1 MKHCFTSL
9 IILLLLGTAGLWPL
23 RAQTLDPA
31 FQPTVLKMAV
41 TSPNLQNYPQIVV
54 TQPDGKVLVG
64 GGFDF
69 VNGTVAGKIQRLNPD
84 GTTDPSFN
92 PGGLGANGFLASIVL
107 QPDGKI
113 LLGGGFTAYNGAPA
127 LTVARLNANGTLDA
141 TFTASGLV
149 SLQQVGALAL
159 QPDGKILVGGGLSL
173 QGTAPNGALTRLNA
187 NGTADATFN
196 IGTGVTSN
204 GGFVRSIL
212 VQADG
217 KILVGGTFTT
227 FNGQTVGNL
236 VRLTTTGGLDAGF
249 TIGTGTDGAV
259 RAMAQQAD
267 GKILLGGAFTALNGQ
282 PAPRLARLLLNG
294 PLDNTFDVG
303 TGPNNAVVSLL
314 IQSNGGAQ
322 FNGSIVFSG
331 NFTLVNGQARSR
343 VARVFDNGTLD
354 ASFGTGVG
362 AGTNSTVTSLAQ
374 IGTGEF
380 LAAGS
385 FMQYDGVAKTGIT
398 RLGAT
403 GANSTTF
410 AATTEAR
417 GTIGAVVPLANGQ
430 LLVSGSF
437 SEFNGV
443 AITGNAVRR
452 LNANGS
458 LDQTYSTTYLGLLG
472 AQPDGNFYSLSS
484 NGTQFQLL
492 HTLPSG
498 AGDANFTSVPF
509 GSTSAMVLSAFQGI
523 TVQPNGRPLVF
534 GNFSTFGTAA
544 RNGIARLNLDGTLD
558 NTFTPPTSTVARAV
572 VSAAV
577 QPSGKIVVTYREIG
591 PGAAIGTFIVRLNTD
606 GTLDNSF
613 NTGTGAGTG
622 MFFSVLAQPD
632 GKLLVT
638 GVFTTFNG
646 QATPY
651 GIVRLDVDGAVDP
664 TFNGLATGYSLR
676 LVQPDGRIL
685 ATTLGQYGA
694 TTLVRLN
701 SSGSLD
707 NTFAPVAIPL
717 AFFIGEDL
725 LGGLAL
731 QPVDN
736 KIVVYGSFRSVAGQ
750 LRIGLARL
758 TNPGVTATRA
768 ATAALPLEVYPNP
781 TSQRLTVLLPASALP
796 LQATL
801 LDLTGRAVRHWT
813 LPAHQPTATL
823 DLGATTAGVYVLRIP
838 GPAGTYQQKVVVTH

>member
-403 GANSTTF
+403 GANSATF

-813 LPAHQPTATL
+813 LPAHQPTAIL
-823 DLGATTAGVYVLRIP
+823 DLGATAAGVYVLRIP